1 MSIEDQNII
10 VNKNQSSFVWN
21 HEILHF
27 QSVDAY
33 NPGPRYMYIHTFNN
47 SIYLIKIIYNTIL
60 YCFFY
65 NF

>member
-27 QSVDAY
+27 RSVDYAY
-33 NPGPRYMYIHTFNN
+33 NPGPRYMYILLTTLF
-47 SIYLIKIIYNTIL
+47 IYNQNYL
-60 YCFFY
+60 
-65 NF
+65 

>member
-1 MSIEDQNII
+1 MSPEDQNII

-33 NPGPRYMYIHTFNN
+33 NPGPRYMYIHVVLTTLF
-47 SIYLIKIIYNTIL
+47 IYNQNYL
-60 YCFFY
+60 
-65 NF
+65 